1 MSICE
6 QEDDEVLS
14 LLIRRV
20 PYYGI
25 NVSAPFILMRHW
37 KEWTEKRDFQIDE
50 KDKQLCTLAMD
61 IQLYCQKY
69 YFGRLA
75 ENYFTDLHQDTEEK
89 LNVRESKNKKLLLAM
104 PQQFDYAK
112 IREISQYNQ
121 NNIRVMVYRW
131 IQDGLVKKIK
141 NGKNIIFERI

>member
-6 QEDDEVLS
+6 KEDDEVLS

-25 NVSAPFILMRHW
+25 NVSAPFIIMRHW
-37 KEWTEKRDFQIDE
+37 KEWTEKRDFKIDE

-75 ENYFTDLHQDTEEK
+75 ENYFVDIHQDAADK
-89 LNVRESKNKKLLLAM
+89 LNVRETKNKKLLLVM
-104 PQQFDYAK
+104 PQKFDYAK
-112 IREISQYNQ
+112 LVEVGEVSADYA
-121 NNIRVMVYRW
+121 RVIVHRW
-131 IQDGLVKKIK
+131 LQEGLVKKVK
-141 NGKNIIFERI
+141 SGKNAIFERI

>member
-1 MSICE
+1 
-6 QEDDEVLS
+6 
-14 LLIRRV
+14 
-20 PYYGI
+20 
-25 NVSAPFILMRHW
+25 
-37 KEWTEKRDFQIDE
+37 
-50 KDKQLCTLAMD
+50 
-61 IQLYCQKY
+61 
-69 YFGRLA
+69 
-75 ENYFTDLHQDTEEK
+75 
-89 LNVRESKNKKLLLAM
+89 M